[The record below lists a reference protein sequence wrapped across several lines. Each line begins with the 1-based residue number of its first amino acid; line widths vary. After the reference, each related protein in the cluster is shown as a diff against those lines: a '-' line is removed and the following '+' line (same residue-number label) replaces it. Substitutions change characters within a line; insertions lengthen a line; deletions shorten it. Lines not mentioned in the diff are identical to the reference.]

1 VNRSLPR
8 VCAFIAVLALAAPAV
23 AAADLKIVRGHH
35 VSIQDHPWQVA
46 LFDRPSGILICGG
59 SIRDSRHVVT
69 AAHCVVD
76 PPEDSPDAN
85 PHIVSA
91 RNFTVGYGSTNFD
104 ATKKVG
110 VRAVSV
116 EPRYLRGPFTRHSTS
131 AFDAAVLTLTKQIRF
146 GRGGRAP
153 QPIEYA
159 SEHDFF
165 RFFRHGVFAT
175 GWGDTSSGGK
185 PPADHDLR
193 GTKIPAASDRAC
205 RQAYGDV
212 YVAALMFCAGGGST
226 DTCQGD
232 SGGPVTIDADPGAG
246 VDREL
251 VGIVSA
257 GAFCG
262 KRGVPGIYTWVQ
274 SDLLHVI
281 DEASPDPAHRGPVG
295 GHQTISGDVRVGGRV
310 TCNPSAF
317 DDAVATQFVWWHSLP
332 DGRLKKFREGPRTI
346 TLPASTQGQRITCD
360 VRYETDGGFF
370 YAHQPDA
377 NVRGPVRPPAPGSD
391 R

>member
-1 VNRSLPR
+1 LNRSLPR
-8 VCAFIAVLALAAPAV
+8 VCALIAALALAAPGV
-23 AAADLKIVRGHH
+23 AAGDVKIVHGHH

-46 LFDRPSGILICGG
+46 IFDKPSGISICGG
-59 SIRDSRHVVT
+59 AIRDSRHVVT

-91 RNFTVGYGSTNFD
+91 RNFTVGYGSTNLD
-104 ATKKVG
+104 STHRVNVVG
-110 VRAVSV
+110 VSV
-116 EPRYLRGPFTRHSTS
+116 EPRYLRGPLTRHSPV
-131 AFDAAVLTLTKQIRF
+131 AYDAAILTLARRIHF

-159 SEHDFF
+159 SEGEFF
-165 RFFRHGVFAT
+165 RFFRNGIFAT
-175 GWGDTSSGGK
+175 GWGDTSFDGK
-185 PPADHDLR
+185 PPADRRLR
-193 GTKIPAASDRAC
+193 GTELPAASDRAC
-205 RQAYGDV
+205 RNTYGDEF
-212 YVAALMFCAGGGST
+212 VAALMFCAGGTGT

-232 SGGPVTIDADPGAG
+232 SGGPATIDTDPGPG

-251 VGIVSA
+251 VGIISA

-262 KRGVPGIYTWVQ
+262 KRGIPGIYTWIQ

-281 DEASPDPAHRGPVG
+281 NEPSPDAAHRGPVG

-310 TCNPSAF
+310 RCNPSAF
-317 DDAVATQFVWWHSLP
+317 DDAVATQFVWWHSRP
-332 DGRLKKFREGPRTI
+332 DGRFKKFREGPRTI
-346 TLPASTQGQRITCD
+346 TLPASTAGQSVMCD

-370 YAHQPDA
+370 YAHMPEA
-377 NVRGPVRPPAPGSD
+377 NFRGPVRPAA